1 MDTLS
6 VDVPDTA
13 LLFEANYDR
22 ICRYISSMIHD
33 PVEAEDLTQE
43 TFLRTFQQRDSLR
56 NQGALLP
63 WLYRIATNVCLD
75 RLRQRARR
83 APLES
88 ETDLDDIPA
97 DSDTPSLEQTVERD
111 EMSACVQL
119 YLADLPDDYRAV
131 ILLQDMHGLTGP
143 EIAETLGV
151 SIATVKIRLHRARK
165 RLRAALGTGCTFSH
179 NEQDV
184 LVCEPRPDSC

>member
-1 MDTLS
+1 MRRGTVMDTPS
-6 VDVPDTA
+6 VDALDTT

-43 TFLRTFQQRDSLR
+43 TFLRAFQQRDSLR
-56 NQGALLP
+56 NREVLLP

-88 ETDLDDIPA
+88 ETDLDDIPV
-97 DSDTPSLEQTVERD
+97 DSDTPSLEQTVERN
-111 EMSACVQL
+111 EMSACVQQ

-131 ILLQDMHGLTGP
+131 ILLQDMHGRTGP
-143 EIAETLGV
+143 EIAEMLGV
-151 SIATVKIRLHRARK
+151 SVATVKIRLHRARK
-165 RLRAALGTGCTFSH
+165 RLRAALGA
-179 NEQDV
+179 
-184 LVCEPRPDSC
+184 